1 MQTATEPAAF
11 TLALSAEER
20 EMLRHLLE
28 RVLRDKQVEDHRTDS
43 ITFRELVQRQETLLQ
58 NVIDKLGRP

>member
-11 TLALSAEER
+11 TLALSGEER
-20 EMLRHLLE
+20 ELLQKLLE
-28 RVLRDKQVEDHRTDS
+28 QILRDKQVEDHRTDS